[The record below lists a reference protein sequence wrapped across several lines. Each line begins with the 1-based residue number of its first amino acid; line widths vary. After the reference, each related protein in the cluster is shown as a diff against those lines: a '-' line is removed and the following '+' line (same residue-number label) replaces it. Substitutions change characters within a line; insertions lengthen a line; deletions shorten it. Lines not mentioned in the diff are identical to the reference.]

1 MTLRVAADTGGT
13 FTDFVAVDEETGR
26 IDIAKV
32 PSTPGDPSEAVVAGL
47 REVAAPGAV
56 SFFSHGTT
64 VGTNALL
71 EGKGARTALLVT
83 EGFRGVYEVREQTRG
98 YGHAIFDFFFRRQ
111 DPLARPRET
120 LEVPERVGADGAVVR
135 PLDPAAASRI
145 AQQVRDLGVES
156 VAVCLLFSFRD
167 DRHERMLRDALSRV
181 LPEVPVSLS
190 SAVLPQVREYHRLA
204 TTVANAYLRPTLGR
218 YLGRLESRLGE
229 AGVRTP
235 RRYVMQSNGGV
246 TTLGRAAE
254 RAVATIV
261 SGPAAGVIAC
271 ETIGRAAG
279 RADLVTFDMGGT
291 SCDVALVRGGRATT
305 TAQTKI
311 AGHDVAV
318 PMLDIHTVSAGG
330 GTIARAE
337 RIGGTARLRV
347 GPDSAGARPGPVAYG
362 AGGTQPTIT
371 DAHAVLGTLSA
382 DAALGGRVSLD
393 VRAAREAV
401 RREIAEP
408 LGLTIAAA
416 AAGMLRVV
424 DVQMGEAI
432 KAITTRRGFDLR
444 EFTLVAFGGAGPL
457 HAARLAR
464 ELGLREVLVPPH
476 PGVTSALGLLVS
488 DVRHD
493 HVRSRLDRLDELAPR
508 TAESEFM
515 GLEDAA
521 TAELR
526 DEGFAPESIQ
536 LRRALDLRYLGQGYE
551 LTTPIEPGP
560 IDPLA
565 IRAAFDAEHERQ
577 FGHAAPDRAVEV
589 VSYRVAAIG
598 RVVPVALARVPAA
611 DGPVE
616 HARVG
621 EREAGLGEHGE
632 PVRCAVYERSRLR
645 AGHGFAGPAIV
656 RQLDATTCVLPGQR
670 VEVDAFGD
678 LLISELAVGR
688 GPESPDR

>member
-32 PSTPGDPSEAVVAGL
+32 PSTPSDPSEAVVAGL
-47 REVAAPGAV
+47 REVAASSAV

-145 AQQVRDLGVES
+145 AQQVRALGVES
-156 VAVCLLFSFRD
+156 IAVCLLFPFRD
-167 DRHERMLRDALSRV
+167 DRHERMLRDALARV

-246 TTLGRAAE
+246 TTLARAAE

-271 ETIGRAAG
+271 EAIGRAAG

-291 SCDVALVRGGRATT
+291 SCDVGLVRGGHAATKG
-305 TAQTKI
+305 QTKI
-311 AGHDVAV
+311 AGHDIAV

-330 GTIARAE
+330 GTIARVE
-337 RIGGTARLRV
+337 RLGGTRRLRV
-347 GPDSAGARPGPVAYG
+347 GPDSAGARPGPVSYC

-371 DAHAVLGTLSA
+371 DAHAVLGALSA
-382 DAALGGRVSLD
+382 DAALGGRVALD
-393 VRAAREAV
+393 VGAAREAV
-401 RREIAEP
+401 RREVAEP
-408 LGLTIAAA
+408 LGLSVEAA

-444 EFTLVAFGGAGPL
+444 DFTLVAFGGAGPL

-493 HVRSRLDRLDELAPR
+493 HVRSRLDRLDELAPAV
-508 TAESEFM
+508 AERELVA
-515 GLEDAA
+515 LEDAA
-521 TAELR
+521 SAELR
-526 DEGFAPESIQ
+526 SEGFAPEAIE

-551 LTTPIEPGP
+551 LTTPLERGLL
-560 IDPLA
+560 DARA

-577 FGHAAPDRAVEV
+577 FGHAAPDRPVEV
-589 VSYRVAAIG
+589 VSYRVTAFG
-598 RVVPVALARVPAA
+598 RVVPLELGRASAA
-611 DGPVE
+611 GAPVE
-616 HARVG
+616 AARIG
-621 EREAGLGEHGE
+621 EREVGLGDHGE
-632 PVRCAVYERSRLR
+632 PVRCAVYDRRRLH
-645 AGHGFAGPAIV
+645 AGHRFAGPAIV
-656 RQLDATTCVLPGQR
+656 RQVDATTCVLAGQSID
-670 VEVDAFGD
+670 VDAHGN
-678 LLISELAVGR
+678 LRIAEA
-688 GPESPDR
+688 

>member
-47 REVAAPGAV
+47 REVAASSAV

-135 PLDPAAASRI
+135 PLGPAAASRI

-229 AGVRTP
+229 AG
-235 RRYVMQSNGGV
+235 
-246 TTLGRAAE
+246 GRAARRHVLPSE
-254 RAVATIV
+254 R
-261 SGPAAGVIAC
+261 G
-271 ETIGRAAG
+271 
-279 RADLVTFDMGGT
+279 GGT
-291 SCDVALVRGGRATT
+291 PRPAPPP
-305 TAQTKI
+305 
-311 AGHDVAV
+311 AGAPDPFGAA
-318 PMLDIHTVSAGG
+318 AGG
-330 GTIARAE
+330 GH
-337 RIGGTARLRV
+337 GG
-347 GPDSAGARPGPVAYG
+347 GYG
-362 AGGTQPTIT
+362 AGGTKPTIT
-371 DAHAVLGTLSA
+371 DAHAVLGTLSGE
-382 DAALGGRVSLD
+382 AALGGRVALD

-408 LGLTIAAA
+408 LGLTVAAA
-416 AAGMLRVV
+416 AAGMLRIV

-432 KAITTRRGFDLR
+432 KAITTWRGFDLR
-444 EFTLVAFGGAGPL
+444 DFTLVAFGGAGPL

-493 HVRSRLDRLDELAPR
+493 HVRSRLDRLEGLAPR
-508 TAESEFM
+508 TAESELA

-521 TAELR
+521 SAELR
-526 DEGFAPESIQ
+526 DEGFAPESIE

-551 LTTPIEPGP
+551 LTTPIERGP
-560 IDPLA
+560 IDPRA

-632 PVRCAVYERSRLR
+632 PVRCAIYERSRLR
-645 AGHGFAGPAIV
+645 AGHRFAGPAIV

-678 LLISELAVGR
+678 LIISETGSGR
-688 GPESPDR
+688 GAEPPDR

>member
-1 MTLRVAADTGGT
+1 M
-13 FTDFVAVDEETGR
+13 DEISRRPIGPQAIQRHTER
-26 IDIAKV
+26 IGNDES
-32 PSTPGDPSEAVVAGL
+32 P
-47 REVAAPGAV
+47 
-56 SFFSHGTT
+56 
-64 VGTNALL
+64 
-71 EGKGARTALLVT
+71 
-83 EGFRGVYEVREQTRG
+83 Q
-98 YGHAIFDFFFRRQ
+98 
-111 DPLARPRET
+111 
-120 LEVPERVGADGAVVR
+120 
-135 PLDPAAASRI
+135 SRI

-371 DAHAVLGTLSA
+371 DAHAVL
-382 DAALGGRVSLD
+382 VSLD

-560 IDPLA
+560 IDPRA

-577 FGHAAPDRAVEV
+577 FGHAALDRAVEV

-598 RVVPVALARVPAA
+598 RVVPLALARVPAA

-616 HARVG
+616 QARVG

-678 LLISELAVGR
+678 LVISELGGGR
-688 GPESPDR
+688 GAELPDR

>member
-47 REVAAPGAV
+47 REVAASSAV

-71 EGKGARTALLVT
+71 EGKGARTALLVS

-98 YGHAIFDFFFRRQ
+98 YGQAIFDFFFRRQ

-167 DRHERMLRDALSRV
+167 DRHERMLRDALARV

-190 SAVLPQVREYHRLA
+190 SAVLPQVREHHRLA

-235 RRYVMQSNGGV
+235 RRYVMQSNGAV

-318 PMLDIHTVSAGG
+318 PMLDIHTVSA
-330 GTIARAE
+330 
-337 RIGGTARLRV
+337 
-347 GPDSAGARPGPVAYG
+347 
-362 AGGTQPTIT
+362 
-371 DAHAVLGTLSA
+371 
-382 DAALGGRVSLD
+382 
-393 VRAAREAV
+393 AREAV

-408 LGLTIAAA
+408 LGLSIAAA

-493 HVRSRLDRLDELAPR
+493 HVRSRLDRLDELDPP
-508 TAESEFM
+508 TAERELA

-526 DEGFAPESIQ
+526 DERFAPESIE

-551 LTTPIEPGP
+551 LTG
-560 IDPLA
+560 
-565 IRAAFDAEHERQ
+565 
-577 FGHAAPDRAVEV
+577 
-589 VSYRVAAIG
+589 
-598 RVVPVALARVPAA
+598 
-611 DGPVE
+611 
-616 HARVG
+616 
-621 EREAGLGEHGE
+621 
-632 PVRCAVYERSRLR
+632 LR

-678 LLISELAVGR
+678 LLISELAVGQ
-688 GPESPDR
+688 GPEPPDR